1 MDEKKRLLHDLTQE
15 LFQTISY
22 EISDIIQRAPTFL
35 RPAVVAVIESCVQ
48 AEIANMP
55 ESARQQYETKLHHIE
70 VITLPHDLDP
80 RKQ

>member
-1 MDEKKRLLHDLTQE
+1 MDEKNRLLHDLAQE

-22 EISDIIQRAPTFL
+22 EISDIIRRAPTFL

-48 AEIANMP
+48 AEVANMP
-55 ESARQQYETKLHHIE
+55 ESARRQYETKLQHIT
-70 VITLPHDLDP
+70 VVALPSEFDP

>member
-1 MDEKKRLLHDLTQE
+1 MGEKNSLLYNLTQE

-22 EISDIIQRAPTFL
+22 EISDIIQRAPIFL

-70 VITLPHDLDP
+70 VITLPSGFDP